1 MILDVGSATDTGSTR
16 QRNEDAFRVFHGDA
30 RLSGTGRGSLFA
42 VADGLGGHRGG
53 AEAARMAVDQLFL
66 FYQYPRERFQ
76 GYDTLVDLIRK
87 ANRAV
92 WTGAQ
97 QRGALQRMGCTLSV
111 LHVDFRVRQAFFA
124 HVGDSRIYLLRGTEL
139 RQITE
144 DHTDPE
150 HTHVLSNHIGL
161 DEQVRIDTNKWMLR
175 PGDRILIC
183 SDGLPLGASHQE
195 MTAELAAPVDAQ
207 RMADALIA
215 LAARQG
221 LDNATA
227 VVIAVN
233 EAPAESPS

>member
-16 QRNEDAFRVFHGDA
+16 HRNEDAFRVFHGDA
-30 RLSGTGRGSLFA
+30 RLAGTGRGSLFA

-66 FYQYPRERFQ
+66 FYQYPPERFR
-76 GYDTLVDLIRK
+76 GYDTLLDLIRK

-97 QRGALQRMGCTLSV
+97 QRGALQRMGCTLST
-111 LHVDFRVRQAFFA
+111 LHIDFRVRQAFTA
-124 HVGDSRIYLLRGTEL
+124 HVGDSRIYLLRDGAMTQL
-139 RQITE
+139 TE
-144 DHTDPE
+144 DHTDAV

-161 DEQVRIDTNKWMLR
+161 DEQVRIDTDKWMLQA
-175 PGDRILIC
+175 GDRLLLC
-183 SDGLPLGASHQE
+183 SDGLPLGASADE
-195 MTAELAAPVDAQ
+195 MFETLRGDHDAQ
-207 RMADALIA
+207 CSADRLIA

-227 VVIAVN
+227 VVVHID
-233 EAPAESPS
+233 EALRP